1 MFDQLKISNMNQ
13 EKAMDLTI
21 KIEEAAITAI
31 AIYLLTKYNLGLP
44 VWIWTLLFFSP
55 DLSMLGYLVNS
66 SVGALTYNLFH
77 HRGIALAILAAGI
90 LMHLDIL
97 ITGGLL
103 LAAHSSFDRM
113 LGYGLKF
120 PDNFK
125 HTSSGWMGKDNEAK
139 TV

>member
-1 MFDQLKISNMNQ
+1 MNQ

-21 KIEEAAITAI
+21 KIEEAAITAV

-66 SVGALTYNLFH
+66 RIGALTYNLFH
-77 HRGIALAILAAGI
+77 HRGIALAILAAGF

-125 HTSSGWMGKDNEAK
+125 HTSSGWMGKDNEVKA
-139 TV
+139 V

>member
-1 MFDQLKISNMNQ
+1 MNQ

-21 KIEEAAITAI
+21 KIEEAAITAV

-44 VWIWTLLFFSP
+44 VWIWTFLFFSP

-120 PDNFK
+120 PDDFK
-125 HTSSGWMGKDNEAK
+125 HTSSGWMGKDNEVKA
-139 TV
+139 V